1 MYLAYLRDSAVDQNL
16 DIKEAEIQLW
26 KEKIRFKM
34 RT

>member
-1 MYLAYLRDSAVDQNL
+1 MYLVYLRDSAVDQNL
-16 DIKEAEIQLW
+16 AIKEAEIQLW